1 MNRPYKEIP
10 LIALIIL
17 IENYTK
23 MVKDNFH
30 YQKDLDLMLEE
41 INIRYKLIARDIMN
55 MSREAGI
62 PTFKISKAIFES
74 KLKSLKVTWT

>member
-1 MNRPYKEIP
+1 MNRPYKEVP

-30 YQKDLDLMLEE
+30 YQKDLDQMLEE
-41 INIRYKLIARDIMN
+41 INIRFNIEDDKQISIDDYIR
-55 MSREAGI
+55 SRE
-62 PTFKISKAIFES
+62 
-74 KLKSLKVTWT
+74 

>member
-1 MNRPYKEIP
+1 MNRPYKEVP

-30 YQKDLDLMLEE
+30 YKKDLDLMLEE
-41 INIRYKLIARDIMN
+41 INIRYNIEDNKQITIDEYLRK
-55 MSREAGI
+55 REQ
-62 PTFKISKAIFES
+62 E
-74 KLKSLKVTWT
+74 

>member
-41 INIRYKLIARDIMN
+41 INIRYNIEDEKQISIDEYLRK
-55 MSREAGI
+55 REQD
-62 PTFKISKAIFES
+62 
-74 KLKSLKVTWT
+74 

>member
-1 MNRPYKEIP
+1 MNRPYKEVP

-30 YQKDLDLMLEE
+30 YQKDLDQMLEE
-41 INIRYKLIARDIMN
+41 INIRFNIEYDKQISIDDYIR
-55 MSREAGI
+55 SRE
-62 PTFKISKAIFES
+62 
-74 KLKSLKVTWT
+74 

>member
-1 MNRPYKEIP
+1 MNRPYKEVP

-30 YQKDLDLMLEE
+30 YQKDLDQMLEE
-41 INIRYKLIARDIMN
+41 INIRFNIEDNKQISIDEYLRK
-55 MSREAGI
+55 REQ
-62 PTFKISKAIFES
+62 E
-74 KLKSLKVTWT
+74 

>member
-1 MNRPYKEIP
+1 MNRPYKEVP

-30 YQKDLDLMLEE
+30 YQKDLELMLEE
-41 INIRYKLIARDIMN
+41 INNRYNIEDNKQITIEEYMR
-55 MSREAGI
+55 SR
-62 PTFKISKAIFES
+62 KNDSN
-74 KLKSLKVTWT
+74 